1 MEIRELRAFVTV
13 VDEGGVS
20 AAARKLH
27 VSQSALS
34 QTVQT
39 LERQLGGKLLTRDHT
54 GARPTELG
62 QSLLTEARLMVEQ
75 HDRLLASLTAPV
87 VASSGPLRVGVPL
100 ELPADLLPGAIA
112 EVTAA
117 HPDVHVHLQHAA
129 SSAQVAM
136 LKAGDLEAGL
146 VRDRPSDPFLDSVLA
161 VEEAMGVI
169 LTAERAAQVSE
180 PSGVPLHRLAGLTWA
195 KFARSD
201 APAWHDQVLATL
213 HTHGVTG
220 TNPAIGENDRPVPP
234 EVKLAAVG
242 TGRTFAFASPGWAR
256 PLPHGLTWHP
266 LIGNP
271 IVRRTWA
278 VWPADSRQREVAA
291 LVAALDMTRL
301 PSARRVTP
309 RLGGIPVSAAGGRP
323 TKLRR
328 RTGSSSSCP
337 SWEPATL
344 RKSEIQA
351 GSGARPVS
359 RTRTAWPS
367 GARPSAIRASTGRP
381 RPSAIRSN
389 KAKIG
394 ADQLVQFRT
403 ASRSSWS

>member
-13 VDEGGVS
+13 VDEGGLS

-62 QSLLTEARLMVEQ
+62 QSLLAGARLMVDQ
-75 HDRLLASLTAPV
+75 HDRLLNVITAD
-87 VASSGPLRVGVPL
+87 VAAASGPLRVGVPL

-112 EVTAA
+112 EVAAA
-117 HPDVHVHLQHAA
+117 HPGVQVHLQHAT
-129 SSAQVAM
+129 SSAQVVM
-136 LKAGDLEAGL
+136 LKAGDLEVAL
-146 VRDRPSDPFLDSVLA
+146 VRDRPSDPALDSVLA

-169 LTAERAAQVSE
+169 LTADGAAQVSE
-180 PSGVPLHRLAGLTWA
+180 PGGVPLHRLAGLTWA

-213 HTHGVTG
+213 HTHGVTE
-220 TNPAIGENDRPVPP
+220 TNPAIENDRPVPP

-256 PLPHGLTWHP
+256 PLPHGLVWHP
-266 LIGNP
+266 LTGNP

-278 VWPADSRQREVAA
+278 AWPADSRRREIAT
-291 LVAALDMTRL
+291 LVGALDMNR
-301 PSARRVTP
+301 
-309 RLGGIPVSAAGGRP
+309 
-323 TKLRR
+323 
-328 RTGSSSSCP
+328 
-337 SWEPATL
+337 
-344 RKSEIQA
+344 
-351 GSGARPVS
+351 
-359 RTRTAWPS
+359 
-367 GARPSAIRASTGRP
+367 
-381 RPSAIRSN
+381 
-389 KAKIG
+389 
-394 ADQLVQFRT
+394 
-403 ASRSSWS
+403 